1 MKDERFACLNVRC
14 QVLKCQVLK
23 ESGLGRRPCPNGS
36 GDWVLRGR
44 RCEEVNRI
52 EELLALLGTDDI
64 DEAVRNLM
72 GERAGM
78 VEMHDENTALR
89 IYNRRLRLVVD
100 YALQVFELCER
111 DLALFIT
118 PKAREM
124 IAKSRELV
132 KRMKGKDE
140 L

>member
-1 MKDERFACLNVRC
+1 MRDVK
-14 QVLKCQVLK
+14 K
-23 ESGLGRRPCPNGS
+23 
-36 GDWVLRGR
+36 
-44 RCEEVNRI
+44 I
-52 EELLALLGTDDI
+52 EELLGMLGCDDVVQ
-64 DEAVRNLM
+64 AVKNLE

-78 VEMHDENTALR
+78 VELHDENTALR

-100 YALQVFELCER
+100 YALQVFDICER